1 MSDQPTEKEK
11 QIFKDTLTGKIIA
24 RDVFG
29 TPMIEGEILLHA
41 AGGQT
46 PEMRVLKILEVR
58 NKEKTGYHFGK
69 TGQSWIEVSLKVRRA
84 ERRGSGWNRRGKWT
98 LQDRHSFITTLQN
111 CIVLTDPKPEILD
124 LFKDVK

>member
-1 MSDQPTEKEK
+1 MSTEKDK
-11 QIFKDTLTGKIIA
+11 QVFKDTLTGKTIA

-29 TPMIEGEILLHA
+29 TPMVEGEIILHA

-69 TGQSWIEVSLKVRRA
+69 TNQRWTEVSLKVRRA
-84 ERRGSGWNRRGKWT
+84 ERGWSGKGTWT
-98 LQDRHSFITTLQN
+98 LQERPSFITTLQN
-111 CIVLTDPKPEILD
+111 CIVLTSPKPEILD